1 MHLQFSLSSWGA
13 TPKYSEMW
21 SKMACS
27 QCLATIAS
35 CLSNCMI
42 AGLGLMLA
50 ATLGSFSLG
59 CIFFTSTFLV
69 VSAVTLFF
77 SQNPKACACI
87 PNHEKQE
94 ELEERCSEP
103 RTESKYPE
111 EVTEQVADHKNIFQI
126 HKETQGQEC
135 CGSMHRALNYLTTI
149 SENESL
155 GDDDQ
160 SIITSDA
167 DEDLRDNYGARSSLS
182 SAEDDGSIS
191 DEDTLIE
198 IELPT
203 GHYLSPKELEQHR
216 FKLKQKLPN
225 YYYYS
230 CNSQEQIWM
239 ELLSAEANELLTEED
254 NLIEIDISA
263 GSIMCPRFEIEA

>member
-1 MHLQFSLSSWGA
+1 
-13 TPKYSEMW
+13 MW
-21 SKMACS
+21 FGTSKIACS

-59 CIFFTSTFLV
+59 CIFFTSTFLI
-69 VSAVTLFF
+69 VSGVTLFF
-77 SQNPKACACI
+77 SQNPKARACI

-103 RTESKYPE
+103 RTESNYPE
-111 EVTEQVADHKNIFQI
+111 EVTESTVSEQVADKNIFQI
-126 HKETQGQEC
+126 HKETQGQER

-167 DEDLRDNYGARSSLS
+167 DEDVRDNYGAISSLS

-230 CNSQEQIWM
+230 CSSQEQIWM
-239 ELLSAEANELLTEED
+239 ELLSEANEQLTEED